1 LSGRLFADLRKS
13 IRVKANT
20 GRGAK
25 LLDLRLTSPL
35 MHKILLI
42 EDQPQM
48 RQNVAL
54 ILELN
59 GFEVFV
65 AEDGKRGLALA
76 RAQRPDLILCDVMM
90 PELDGYGVLHLL
102 RKDESMRGVPFIFLT
117 AKGEKQEQR
126 TGMNL
131 GADDYLTKPC
141 GEADLLLAINVR
153 LKRSKDIAKSG
164 AASVK
169 PDFTSASPL
178 EALGLTPRE
187 AEVLLW
193 VAQGKG
199 NSETASILG
208 MSETTVRKH
217 LEHVYPK
224 LGIESRVAATLLAV
238 EALCKSSAQ

>member
-1 LSGRLFADLRKS
+1 M
-13 IRVKANT
+13 
-20 GRGAK
+20 
-25 LLDLRLTSPL
+25 P
-35 MHKILLI
+35 KILLI

-59 GFEVFV
+59 GFDVTV
-65 AEDGKRGLALA
+65 AENGLEGVAKA
-76 RAQRPDLILCDVMM
+76 RACRPDLILCDVMM

-102 RKDESMRGVPFIFLT
+102 RKDDSMRALPFIFLT

-141 GEADLLLAINVR
+141 SEADLLSAIHTR
-153 LKRSKDIAKSG
+153 LRRNRDISHQ
-164 AASVK
+164 ASISAK
-169 PDFTSASPL
+169 PDFSSATPL
-178 EALGLTPRE
+178 ESLGLTPRE

-199 NSETASILG
+199 NAETASILG
-208 MSETTVRKH
+208 TSEATVRKH
-217 LEHVYPK
+217 LEHIFPK
-224 LGIESRVAATLLAV
+224 LGIEGRGAASLIAIERLS
-238 EALCKSSAQ
+238 KSSLG